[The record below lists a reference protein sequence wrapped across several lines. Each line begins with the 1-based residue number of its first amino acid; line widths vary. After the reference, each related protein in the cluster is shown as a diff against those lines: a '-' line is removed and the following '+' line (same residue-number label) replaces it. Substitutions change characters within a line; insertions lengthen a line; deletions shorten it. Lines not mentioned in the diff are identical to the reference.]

1 MITCKFTGGLGNNIY
16 QLAFLYNLHK
26 KYNVDYIIP
35 SSLDRGKANFF
46 KQSDKLEFKRLFENK
61 FNYSDNI
68 DYSKYKRYIHIDL
81 CSDKF
86 HYTDIPFSDN
96 VSYEGYFQ
104 SDKYF
109 SDFNIKEEFIL
120 NTKIKE
126 ELLEKY
132 SDLFSK
138 KTISLHYRLAG
149 DRVENS
155 VQHYH
160 KDVSIN
166 FYKEAINLIVGDNNI
181 NDYNILLFSDNIDK
195 ASLLLKNSGIDIIQ
209 IRNIDNV
216 EDFILMSVCDYNI
229 IGNSTFAW
237 WAAYLNQKNSKVIAP
252 KTEWFGPGY
261 KHFILDDLFP
271 KKWTTL

>member
-16 QLAFLYNLHK
+16 QLACLYNLHK

-68 DYSKYKRYIHIDL
+68 DYSKYKRYVHMDL

-86 HYTDIPFSDN
+86 HYTDIPFYDN

-126 ELLEKY
+126 ELLKKY
-132 SDLFSK
+132 SDLFNK

-155 VQHYH
+155 VQYYH

-166 FYKEAINLIVGDNNI
+166 FYKDAINLIISDDNI

-195 ASLLLKNSGIDIIQ
+195 ASSLLEQIGINTIQ

-216 EDFILMSVCDYNI
+216 EDFILMSICDYNI

-237 WAAYLNQKNSKVIAP
+237 WAAYFNKKDRVIAP
-252 KTEWFGPGY
+252 RTEWFGPGY